1 MTDTAAERLIER
13 YWEGLLEAA
22 PMLGTAIGDERYD
35 DRLPDPGPEGRA
47 KRERLHRGALDEAAG
62 LDGSGVDDD
71 TRITLDILDAIARR
85 ELATLEHR
93 TDRLSAVSHL
103 WGPAG
108 MIGELASLQR
118 ADTAERLERY
128 AARIS
133 ATPKYYEATREIMR
147 EGIADR
153 VAAPGIVVEV
163 ALAQTDLWIERGADA
178 SPALAP
184 VGDNPRGRNLL
195 TGLISQYLLPA
206 LEGYRDAIRDY
217 LPHATETIGLSALPG
232 GDAMYA
238 ASILSWTTL
247 ELDPR
252 EVH

>member
-13 YWEGLLEAA
+13 YWEGLLEAE

-47 KRERLHRGALDEAAG
+47 RRERLHRGALDEAAG

-108 MIGELASLQR
+108 LIGELASLQR
-118 ADTAERLERY
+118 SDTAERVERY
-128 AARIS
+128 VARIA
-133 ATPKYYEATREIMR
+133 ATPAYYEAVREIMR
-147 EGIADR
+147 EGIDDG
-153 VAAPGIVVEV
+153 VTAPRIVVERT
-163 ALAQTDLWIERGADA
+163 LAQTERVIKAGAQD

-184 VGDNPRGRNLL
+184 VPADDAQGRDLVAAVVADH
-195 TGLISQYLLPA
+195 LLPA
-206 LEGYRDAIRDY
+206 LEGYLDAVRDY
-217 LPHATETIGLSALPG
+217 LPHATETIGLAALPD

-238 ASILSWTTL
+238 AQILSW
-247 ELDPR
+247 
-252 EVH
+252 